1 LEELVLKSFSA
12 AVLFAFGCAVLA
24 PPTAA
29 ASYQLEGNYLQGKE
43 CRGDVRD
50 PKPLKVTITPTE
62 ITYSG
67 GTCTVS
73 DRRENDKVIIVRA
86 ACKQRSGTVLAGDV
100 TFTFRNDNEI
110 EMVNKDQNYTAVL
123 HRCPK

>member
-1 LEELVLKSFSA
+1 MLKFPVIAALLVAWSGVVVA
-12 AVLFAFGCAVLA
+12 A
-24 PPTAA
+24 PDAA
-29 ASYQLEGNYLQGKE
+29 AYQLEGSYLQGKA

-50 PKPLKVTITPTE
+50 PKPLKVTITPDE

-67 GTCTVS
+67 GKCTVS
-73 DRRENDKVIIVRA
+73 DKRENDKVIVVRA

-100 TFTFRNDNEI
+100 TFTFHNDNEI

-123 HRCPK
+123 YRCPK